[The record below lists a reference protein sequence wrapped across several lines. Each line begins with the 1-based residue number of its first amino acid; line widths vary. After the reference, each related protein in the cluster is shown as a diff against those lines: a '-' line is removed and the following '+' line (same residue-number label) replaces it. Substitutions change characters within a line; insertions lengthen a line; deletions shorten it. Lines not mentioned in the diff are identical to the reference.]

1 MGKTLH
7 EFEQERAH
15 TPFLHPAMLCLQD
28 KKLVS
33 IHSIYTVSLSVPSIS
48 TLPTVAFFCVRAHAH
63 MHFRFHEGKATQKRT
78 LLSLNGCLG
87 QHACSIV
94 LGDKQERKTAGM
106 CLVLHKPQVD
116 F

>member
-1 MGKTLH
+1 
-7 EFEQERAH
+7 
-15 TPFLHPAMLCLQD
+15 
-28 KKLVS
+28 
-33 IHSIYTVSLSVPSIS
+33 
-48 TLPTVAFFCVRAHAH
+48 